1 MRRRLGWLF
10 IGCLL
15 VIPCMGTQIYQN
27 YRPSADR
34 EQSAEGLTVH
44 MKEFGMDRVVSF
56 DEYAI
61 GVLAAVLEPDTN
73 EETMKAMAV
82 ILRTYIAYTSAG
94 GRQPDSQWLGQPWLS
109 ARERIAKGMDE
120 EKLKKAVSETEGRKI
135 LYNGEPILPLY
146 CALSNGKTRC
156 FSDVWGGE
164 YAYLTTVDSLWDKSS
179 PDYME
184 KVWLSRK
191 KIIRMLAETD
201 GTENAWGQL
210 SESMVQIVDKD
221 DSGYILQIEIGGQT
235 YSGEDLRRRLG
246 LPSACFDYT
255 VKNDGIEFTCYGRG
269 HGVGLSL
276 FGANAMAEEG
286 KSWEEIIS
294 WYFPGT
300 SV

>member
-27 YRPSADR
+27 YRPSADW

-120 EKLKKAVSETEGRKI
+120 
-135 LYNGEPILPLY
+135 
-146 CALSNGKTRC
+146 
-156 FSDVWGGE
+156 
-164 YAYLTTVDSLWDKSS
+164 
-179 PDYME
+179 
-184 KVWLSRK
+184 
-191 KIIRMLAETD
+191 
-201 GTENAWGQL
+201 
-210 SESMVQIVDKD
+210 
-221 DSGYILQIEIGGQT
+221 
-235 YSGEDLRRRLG
+235 
-246 LPSACFDYT
+246 
-255 VKNDGIEFTCYGRG
+255 
-269 HGVGLSL
+269 
-276 FGANAMAEEG
+276 
-286 KSWEEIIS
+286 
-294 WYFPGT
+294 
-300 SV
+300 

>member
-27 YRPSADR
+27 YRPSADW

-73 EETMKAMAV
+73 EEAMKAMAV

-146 CALSNGKTRC
+146 CALSNGKTRS

-164 YAYLTTVDSLWDKSS
+164 YAYLTSVDSFWDKSS

-246 LPSACFDYT
+246 LPSACFDYS